1 MRRFKTVIIED
12 ELQCLETLELLIG
25 KFCPEIEIVG
35 TANSISDGKRVI
47 IKEAPEVVFIDVELP
62 GGNSFSLLKDL
73 DKINFKVI
81 FTTAHERYAL
91 QAAKSSAIDFLLKP
105 INKEELIDAVSK
117 LKNTVNFGNRINNFI
132 ENLNLP
138 EDDHRI
144 AIWGNKEIEFVN
156 VAEIIYCKAR
166 ANNAEIFLTN
176 GSSILST
183 KPLKE
188 LEQVLSNYNFY
199 RIHHANLINL
209 KHVKKFLKIDG
220 GFAQMIDG
228 SQIEVS
234 TRRKGDFLKK
244 LKIN

>member
-12 ELQCLETLELLIG
+12 EWQCLETLELLIG
-25 KFCPEIEIVG
+25 KFCPEIEIVA
-35 TANSISDGKRVI
+35 TASSIIEGKKAI
-47 IKEAPEVVFIDVELP
+47 IKELPEIVFMDIELQ
-62 GGNSFSLLKDL
+62 GGNSFSLLKDF
-73 DKINFKVI
+73 DNINFKVI
-81 FTTAHERYAL
+81 FTTAHEKYAL

-105 INKEELIDAVSK
+105 INKEDLIEAVSK
-117 LKNTVNFGNRINNFI
+117 IKSIVNFGGRINNFI
-132 ENLNLP
+132 DNLNLP

-156 VAEIIYCKAR
+156 VSEIIYCKAK
-166 ANNAEIFLTN
+166 ANHAEVYLTN
-176 GSSILST
+176 GSTILST

-188 LEQVLSNYNFY
+188 LEQVLNNYNFF
-199 RIHHANLINL
+199 RIHHSNLINL
-209 KHVKKFLKIDG
+209 KYVKKFLKIDG

-234 TRRKGDFLKK
+234 TRRKGEFLKR

>member
-1 MRRFKTVIIED
+1 MRKYKTVIVED
-12 ELQCLETLELLIG
+12 ELQCLETLELLIE
-25 KFCPEIEIVG
+25 KYCPEIEIVG
-35 TANSISDGKRVI
+35 TACSIKDGKEI
-47 IKEAPEVVFIDVELP
+47 ITKEDPEVVFMDIELI
-62 GGNSFSLLKDL
+62 GGNSFSLLKDFEN
-73 DKINFKVI
+73 INFKVI
-81 FTTAHERYAL
+81 FTTAHEQYAL

-105 INKEELIDAVSK
+105 INKDELVEALSK
-117 LKNTVNFGNRINNFI
+117 IKSGVNFGKRINNLI
-132 ENLNLP
+132 GNLNLP

-156 VAEIIYCKAR
+156 IADIIYCKAR

-176 GSSILST
+176 GTSIKST

-188 LEQVLSNYNFY
+188 LEQVLNNYNFY

-234 TRRKGDFLKK
+234 TRRKGEFLKK
-244 LKIN
+244 LKIS